1 MCPWNKFAW
10 EGGGSPLFG
19 SPAAEVTN
27 PKLLELLRLDAA
39 AFDQRFAASPIK
51 CVPATLRHLG
61 LLLKG
66 QTRV

>member
-1 MCPWNKFAW
+1 
-10 EGGGSPLFG
+10 
-19 SPAAEVTN
+19 VTN